1 MSFFIV
7 YLVPILKPLATGF
20 PSRSWFELVH
30 LNLGNAQG
38 GQILYKG
45 ALDYRVASINT
56 SCLEASS
63 RFCKT
68 AYEGEIVHCE
78 IKLVK

>member
-1 MSFFIV
+1 MTFLEVASKELDGNLLNVIFIV
-7 YLVPILKPLATGF
+7 YLVTILKALTTGF

-45 ALDYRVASINT
+45 ALNT
-56 SCLEASS
+56 L
-63 RFCKT
+63 
-68 AYEGEIVHCE
+68 G
-78 IKLVK
+78 

>member
-7 YLVPILKPLATGF
+7 YLVPILKALATGF

-45 ALDYRVASINT
+45 ASLNI
-56 SCLEASS
+56 L
-63 RFCKT
+63 
-68 AYEGEIVHCE
+68 G
-78 IKLVK
+78 